1 MDAVLT
7 TLEEFSEFLGVD
19 MIHLD
24 NSIKRRQFLRYGISG
39 AAFASLISPNFI
51 KATNA
56 ASGPPVAGC
65 CLMHGGDSL
74 ILQSRLSHVNNLN
87 VNIESSGNARLD
99 RSLGVLLADLA
110 SKFKVRPGF
119 GYFDDRASPN
129 ALALPNS
136 ILSASNGTVLFG
148 REMLSMYLNN
158 PNGDMFIMGI
168 CAHEFAHIV
177 QFFSGYYERLNKG
190 QQTKK
195 LVELHADFLSGYYI
209 GLRKINYT
217 SSELIS
223 LGRAWESI
231 GDSSYTDPQH
241 HGTPEERL
249 QAVEQGFKFARA
261 RPDFGVKSA
270 CEVGARY
277 LNV

>member
-1 MDAVLT
+1 MDAALT

-19 MIHLD
+19 MIQLD
-24 NSIKRRQFLRYGISG
+24 YLIRRRQFLQYGVSG
-39 AAFASLISPNFI
+39 AAFASLISPNFV
-51 KATNA
+51 KATNSA
-56 ASGPPVAGC
+56 VGPPIAGC
-65 CLMHGGDSL
+65 CLVHGGDSL
-74 ILQSRLSHVNNLN
+74 ISQSRLSRVDNSSVN
-87 VNIESSGNARLD
+87 VESSGNARLD
-99 RSLGVLLADLA
+99 RSLGFLLADLA

-119 GYFDDRASPN
+119 GYFDDRGSPN
-129 ALALPNS
+129 ALALRDS
-136 ILSASNGTVLFG
+136 RLSASNGTVLFG
-148 REMLSMYLNN
+148 REMMSNYLHN

-177 QFFSGYYERLNKG
+177 QFFSGYYERLSKG

-217 SSELIS
+217 SSELVS
-223 LGRAWESI
+223 LGRSWESI
-231 GDSSYTDPQH
+231 GDSNYTDLQH
-241 HGTPEERL
+241 HGTPEQRL
-249 QAVEQGFKFARA
+249 QAVENGYRFARE
-261 RPDFGVKSA
+261 RPEFGIKGA